1 MSEFSQSRPAA
12 PIVRRSH
19 GLFGIDLA
27 SPRHAN
33 KLGYLLLAPAA
44 LLILAILVYPMLLA
58 IDLSFHDVKFATL
71 SFGADDYTLK
81 NYQRLFSSPEFWN
94 AIRTTC
100 MLLLVVTSISLC
112 VGMGTALLV
121 NQQFRGRSF
130 ARMLIALPWAVP
142 EVVAVVTWVWILDAS
157 FGVLNWLL
165 LKAGLIGGQVSWFSS
180 PGSAFSA
187 VTMVMVWKGYP
198 FISIMILAGLQSI
211 PEEFYQAAKVDGANV
226 FQRFIWI
233 TVPCLAPVLGVTL
246 VLTVLWVFRDFS
258 IIYVLTGGGPVGAT
272 ETLAIM
278 TYEEAFSF
286 FRMGYASSIGVVT
299 LLICAVIS
307 AFLVKKTSHAIY

>member
-1 MSEFSQSRPAA
+1 MSELSQSRTATAA
-12 PIVRRSH
+12 PRRSS

-27 SPRHAN
+27 SPKHAN

-58 IDLSFHDVKFATL
+58 IDISFHDVKFATL
-71 SFGADDYTLK
+71 SFGSADYTLV
-81 NYQRLFSSPEFWN
+81 NYQKLFSSPDFWN
-94 AIRTTC
+94 ALRVTAQ
-100 MLLLVVTSISLC
+100 LLLVVTSISMV

-130 ARMLIALPWAVP
+130 ARMLIALPWAIP

-165 LKAGLIGGQVSWFSS
+165 IKIGLIGGPVSWFSS
-180 PGSAFSA
+180 PSTAFSA

-211 PEEFYQAAKVDGANV
+211 PEEYYQAAKVDGANV
-226 FQRFIWI
+226 FQRFFWVTI
-233 TVPCLAPVLGVTL
+233 PCIAPVLGVTL
-246 VLTVLWVFRDFS
+246 ILTVLWVFRDFS

-278 TYEEAFSF
+278 TYEEAFNF

-299 LLICAVIS
+299 LVICAVIS

>member
-1 MSEFSQSRPAA
+1 MSEFSQSRPAT

-19 GLFGIDLA
+19 GLFGIDSA

-71 SFGADDYTLK
+71 SFGADEYTLK

-142 EVVAVVTWVWILDAS
+142 EVVAVVTRVWILDAS

-165 LKAGLIGGQVSWFSS
+165 LKAGVIGGQVSWFSS
-180 PGSAFSA
+180 PA
-187 VTMVMVWKGYP
+187 VP
-198 FISIMILAGLQSI
+198 FPPLPWSWCG
-211 PEEFYQAAKVDGANV
+211 
-226 FQRFIWI
+226 R
-233 TVPCLAPVLGVTL
+233 
-246 VLTVLWVFRDFS
+246 
-258 IIYVLTGGGPVGAT
+258 
-272 ETLAIM
+272 AI
-278 TYEEAFSF
+278 
-286 FRMGYASSIGVVT
+286 RSSR
-299 LLICAVIS
+299 S
-307 AFLVKKTSHAIY
+307 